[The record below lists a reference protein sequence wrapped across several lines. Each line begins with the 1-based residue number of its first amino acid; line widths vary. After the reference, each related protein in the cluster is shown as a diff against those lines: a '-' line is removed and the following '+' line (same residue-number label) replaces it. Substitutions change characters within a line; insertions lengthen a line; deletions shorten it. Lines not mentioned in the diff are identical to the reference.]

1 MTLAVYTALQLVEVL
16 VASAI
21 LLYGVLRD
29 SPTITL
35 LGGGYLIGKA
45 ILNILTP
52 EGGSVYRRSLV
63 GYGFAGVYVIGGL
76 VLVHFSAS

>member
-1 MTLAVYTALQLVEVL
+1 MAVYTALQLFEVL
-16 VASAI
+16 VACAI

-45 ILNILTP
+45 ILNILMP
-52 EGGSVYRRSLV
+52 EGGTVYRRSLI
-63 GYGFAGVYVIGGL
+63 GYGFAGVYVIAGL
-76 VLVHFSAS
+76 ILVHFSS

>member
-1 MTLAVYTALQLVEVL
+1 MAVYTALQLFEVL
-16 VASAI
+16 VACAVF
-21 LLYGVLRD
+21 LYGVLRH

-52 EGGSVYRRSLV
+52 EGGTVYRRSLI
-63 GYGFAGVYVIGGL
+63 GYGFAAVYVLGALI
-76 VLVHFSAS
+76 LVHFSG

>member
-1 MTLAVYTALQLVEVL
+1 MAVYTALQLFEVL
-16 VASAI
+16 VACAI

-45 ILNILTP
+45 ILNILMP
-52 EGGSVYRRSLV
+52 EGGTVYRRSLI
-63 GYGFAGVYVIGGL
+63 GYGFAGIYVIGGL
-76 VLVHFSAS
+76 ILVHFSS

>member
-1 MTLAVYTALQLVEVL
+1 MAVYTALQLFEVL

-35 LGGGYLIGKA
+35 LGGGYLIGKS
-45 ILNILTP
+45 ILNVLAP
-52 EGGSVYRRSLV
+52 EGGTVYRRSLI
-63 GYGFAGVYVIGGL
+63 GYSFAAVYVVVGL
-76 VLVHFSAS
+76 ILVHFSN

>member
-1 MTLAVYTALQLVEVL
+1 VAVYSGLQLFEVL

-21 LLYGVLRD
+21 LLFGVLRD

-45 ILNILTP
+45 ILNVLAP
-52 EGGSVYRRSLV
+52 EGGSVYRRSLI
-63 GYGFAGVYVIGGL
+63 GYAFAAIYVVGGL
-76 VLVHFSAS
+76 VLVHFSS

>member
-1 MTLAVYTALQLVEVL
+1 LAVYTALQLFEVL

-35 LGGGYLIGKA
+35 LGGGYLIGKS
-45 ILNILTP
+45 ILNVLAP
-52 EGGSVYRRSLV
+52 EGGSVYRRSLI
-63 GYGFAGVYVIGGL
+63 GYGFAAVYVVVGL
-76 VLVHFSAS
+76 ILVHFRN